1 MKTMFKAA
9 MLATAALG
17 AGVAIPTIAAA
28 QAVGGVAVADLDKA
42 VADSAAYAGAV
53 AQIRSTYATQ
63 IAQVEARQKVLQGEL
78 QPLVTA
84 FQAAQRAASPNQAAL
99 QTQYNAIQ
107 QKQQAA
113 QTELQRLSTPFDR
126 ARAYAVEQITAKL
139 SAAAKTVMTARNV
152 GVVVPPQATVLFS
165 PTADVTA
172 AITAELN
179 KTVPT
184 VSIAVPA
191 NWQPGAAGGAA
202 TTPPP
207 AAGTPPRPTTPAPTG
222 R

>member
-1 MKTMFKAA
+1 MKTMFKAL

-17 AGVAIPTIAAA
+17 APVAFPTIAAA

-42 VADSAAYAGAV
+42 VAESAAYAGAM
-53 AQIRSTYATQ
+53 AQIKSTYAAP
-63 IAQVEARQKVLQGEL
+63 ISAVEARSKVLQGEL
-78 QPLVTA
+78 QTLVTA
-84 FQAAQRAASPNQAAL
+84 FQAAQKVPNANQAAL
-99 QTQYNAIQ
+99 QTQYATIQ
-107 QKQQAA
+107 TKQQAA
-113 QTELQRLSTPFDR
+113 QAELQRLSQPFDR
-126 ARAYAVEQITAKL
+126 ARAFAVEQITAKL
-139 SAAAKTVMTARNV
+139 SAAAKTVMAARSV

-179 KTVPT
+179 KTVPN

-191 NWQPGAAGGAA
+191 TWQPGGAAAPAA
-202 TTPPP
+202 TTP
-207 AAGTPPRPTTPAPTG
+207 AATG

>member
-1 MKTMFKAA
+1 MKTAFKAI

-17 AGVAIPTIAAA
+17 TGIAIPTIASA

-53 AQIRSTYATQ
+53 AQIKSTYAAP
-63 IAQVEARQKVLQGEL
+63 IAAVEARSKVLQGEL
-78 QPLVTA
+78 QALVTA
-84 FQAAQRAASPNQAAL
+84 FQAAQKAPNANQAAL
-99 QTQYNAIQ
+99 QTQYGNIQ
-107 QKQQAA
+107 AKQQAA
-113 QTELQRLSTPFDR
+113 QAELQRMSTPFDR

-139 SAAAKTVMTARNV
+139 SGAAKTVMTARNV
-152 GVVVPPQATVLFS
+152 GVVVPPQATVLFA

-179 KTVPT
+179 KSVPV

-191 NWQPGAAGGAA
+191 TWQPGGAA
-202 TTPPP
+202 P
-207 AAGTPPRPTTPAPTG
+207 AAAPAGTPAATPRPTTPAPTG